1 MKVIINI
8 FLHFQIFPKSSFYL
22 ADFEN
27 QGAHTLAKQYDP
39 EGKRTIGMSFPC
51 HFIKVLLHYTYHR
64 RAHKTRS
71 YSLRRGDKLAS
82 FHSKRK
88 RNFRKQLVLRQAAQF
103 ERHQARNYMGAGQTK
118 RGRIFCHDP
127 TMV

>member
-1 MKVIINI
+1 MKVINI
-8 FLHFQIFPKSSFYL
+8 LLHFQIFFKSFFYL

-39 EGKRTIGMSFPC
+39 EGKRTIGMFFPC
-51 HFIKVLLHYTYHR
+51 HFVKVLFHFMHRR

-71 YSLRRGDKLAS
+71 YSLRRGNKLAS

-88 RNFRKQLVLRQAAQF
+88 GNIGK
-103 ERHQARNYMGAGQTK
+103 
-118 RGRIFCHDP
+118 
-127 TMV
+127 